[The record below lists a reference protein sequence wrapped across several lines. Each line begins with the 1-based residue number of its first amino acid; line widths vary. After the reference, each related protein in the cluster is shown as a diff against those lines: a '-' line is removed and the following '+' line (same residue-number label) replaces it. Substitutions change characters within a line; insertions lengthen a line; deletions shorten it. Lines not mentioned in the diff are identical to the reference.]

1 MNGAVVPPWETG
13 KETVR
18 RELEALRD
26 LCDGLPDDYYRQAVE
41 LLMTAEGRGGHVYV
55 TGVGKPRHIA
65 MKAAA
70 TLQSTGTKAHFLEPT
85 DCVHGDSGAVSPGDV
100 VIAISHSGRTAELV
114 RCVTLVRTIGALVV
128 AIVGDPCSEL
138 AHAADVVLHVPVA
151 AEAGPLRLA
160 PTSST
165 LCQLAVADGLAMSL
179 QSARGFT
186 MEDFRR
192 CHPGGS
198 LGAHLATVGP
208 VR

>member
-26 LCDGLPDDYYRQAVE
+26 LCDGLPDDYFHQAVE
-41 LLMTAEGRGGHVYV
+41 LLMAMERKGGHVYV

-100 VIAISHSGRTAELV
+100 VVAISHSGRTAELL
-114 RCVTLVRTIGALVV
+114 RCVTLVRAIGAPVV
-128 AIVGDPCSEL
+128 AIVGDPSSEL
-138 AHAADVVLHVPVA
+138 ARSADVVLHVPVA
-151 AEAGPLRLA
+151 TEAGPLGLA

-198 LGAHLATVGP
+198 LGAQLAAAVSA
-208 VR
+208 R